1 MPKNAANAEVVD
13 KGCPSVTFNYYVL
26 TLYGTSY
33 NLLKMLMNYNLI
45 NLQAFKELPKVIRRL
60 RIVYENYEHF
70 SAASTEIIVDLAI
83 TVVNAAADIIL
94 PDEEL
99 IGVGDYV
106 CRRAL
111 KGGITRDKLL
121 DFIQVVNIV
130 RIKIERDN
138 YDLLQD

>member
-1 MPKNAANAEVVD
+1 
-13 KGCPSVTFNYYVL
+13 
-26 TLYGTSY
+26 
-33 NLLKMLMNYNLI
+33 MLMNYNLI
-45 NLQAFKELPKVIRRL
+45 NLAAFKELPKVIRRL

-70 SAASTEIIVDLAI
+70 STASTEIIVDLAI
-83 TVVNAAADIIL
+83 MVINSAVDVIL
-94 PDEEL
+94 PDGEF
-99 IGVGDYV
+99 IGVGDHV

-138 YDLLQD
+138 HDLLQD

>member
-1 MPKNAANAEVVD
+1 
-13 KGCPSVTFNYYVL
+13 
-26 TLYGTSY
+26 
-33 NLLKMLMNYNLI
+33 MNYNLI
-45 NLQAFKELPKVIRRL
+45 NLPAFRELPKVIRRL
-60 RIVYENYEHF
+60 HIVYENYEHF

-83 TVVNAAADIIL
+83 TVVNAAADVIL
-94 PDEEL
+94 PDGEF

-138 YDLLQD
+138 HDLLQD

>member
-1 MPKNAANAEVVD
+1 
-13 KGCPSVTFNYYVL
+13 
-26 TLYGTSY
+26 
-33 NLLKMLMNYNLI
+33 MNYNLI

-94 PDEEL
+94 PDGEL

-130 RIKIERDN
+130 RMKIERDN
-138 YDLLQD
+138 HDLLQD